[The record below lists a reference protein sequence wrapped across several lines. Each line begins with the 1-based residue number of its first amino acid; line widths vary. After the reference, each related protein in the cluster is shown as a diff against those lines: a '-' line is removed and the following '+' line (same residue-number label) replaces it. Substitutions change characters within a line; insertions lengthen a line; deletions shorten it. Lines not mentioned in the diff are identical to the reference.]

1 MLLFRF
7 LLPLFSIMQTGAGM
21 KSDFNTRRTIAMLA
35 SEGYSVRWSK
45 EIDSYIIERDNVF
58 VMEMTDNM
66 FRYAKFDVIEVV
78 NECARERGIKL

>member
-1 MLLFRF
+1 
-7 LLPLFSIMQTGAGM
+7 
-21 KSDFNTRRTIAMLA
+21 MLA